1 MQNGL
6 FVEKLAIF
14 QSSVQIIQKDSIQ
27 WVRNGKHFQLD
38 HTNNRNMLLLYIFKF
53 YEINDS
59 MD

>member
-1 MQNGL
+1 MQNAL

-38 HTNNRNMLLLYIFKF
+38 HTNNRNMLLLYIF
-53 YEINDS
+53 
-59 MD
+59 